1 MNIKGKIA
9 IVTGAASGIGKETA
23 VELAKNGCI
32 PVLVDINEERL
43 KEALVEVLR
52 HAPDATAELCDIG
65 KDVQVKQAIQKTTE
79 RYGKID
85 ILVNN
90 AGVMIVKLLHELTAD
105 EFNKQM
111 TVNFLSGV
119 NLILA
124 VAPLMRKQGKGVI
137 INVASVG
144 GRLVVP
150 GTAAYAASKAAFQAF
165 SESLYYE
172 LKDSG
177 IHVGIVLPGGTRT
190 GIFDSTTTKLG
201 KYYQS
206 QCKTPPLK
214 AAKAIRQAIEKERFV
229 TITPSSY
236 KLLIEFHDFFPGFF
250 SKQLLGRLRPYLK

>member
-1 MNIKGKIA
+1 MNLKGKIA
-9 IVTGAASGIGKETA
+9 IVTGAASGIGKET
-23 VELAKNGCI
+23 VIELAKQGCI
-32 PVLVDINEERL
+32 PVLVDIDEDKL
-43 KEALVEVLR
+43 KEALVMVLKY
-52 HAPDATAELCDIG
+52 APDAAAELCDIS
-65 KDVQVKQAIQKTTE
+65 KDAQVKQAVQKTIE

-90 AGVMIVKLLHELTAD
+90 AGIMIVKLLHELSAD

-111 TVNFLSGV
+111 AVNFQGGI
-119 NLILA
+119 NFILA
-124 VAPLMRKQGKGVI
+124 TAPLMKKQGKGVI

-190 GIFDSTTTKLG
+190 GIFDNANTKLG

-206 QCKTPPLK
+206 QCKTPPAK

-250 SKQLLGRLRPYLK
+250 SKQLLRRLRPYFK

>member
-1 MNIKGKIA
+1 MNLKGKIA

-23 VELAKNGCI
+23 IELAKRGCI
-32 PVLVDINEERL
+32 PVLADINEDKL
-43 KEALVEVLR
+43 KEALVEVLK
-52 HAPDATAELCDIG
+52 HAPDATAELCDIS
-65 KDVQVKQAIQKTTE
+65 KDIQVRQIVQKTAE

-90 AGVMIVKLLHELTAD
+90 AGIMIVKLLDELTAD

-111 TVNFLSGV
+111 AVNFQGGV
-119 NLILA
+119 NFILA
-124 VAPLMRKQGKGVI
+124 VAPIMKKQGKGVI

-144 GRLVVP
+144 GRIVVP
-150 GTAAYAASKAAFQAF
+150 GTAAYAASKAAFHAF

-172 LKDSG
+172 LKDRG

-190 GIFDSTTTKLG
+190 GIFDSATTKLG

-206 QCKTPPLK
+206 QCKTPPTK

-250 SKQLLGRLRPYLK
+250 SKQLIGRLRPYFK

>member
-1 MNIKGKIA
+1 
-9 IVTGAASGIGKETA
+9 
-23 VELAKNGCI
+23 
-32 PVLVDINEERL
+32 
-43 KEALVEVLR
+43 VEVLKY
-52 HAPDATAELCDIG
+52 APDATAELCDIS
-65 KDVQVKQAIQKTTE
+65 KDPQVKQVVQKTTE
-79 RYGKID
+79 HYGKID

-90 AGVMIVKLLHELTAD
+90 AGIMIVKLLDELSAD

-111 TVNFLSGV
+111 AVNFQGGV
-119 NLILA
+119 NFILA
-124 VAPLMRKQGKGVI
+124 VTPIMKKQGKGVI

-190 GIFDSTTTKLG
+190 GIFDNAKTKLG

-206 QCKTPPLK
+206 QCKTPPAK
-214 AAKAIRQAIEKERFV
+214 AAKAIMQAIEKERFV

-250 SKQLLGRLRPYLK
+250 GKQLLGRLRPYFK

>member
-1 MNIKGKIA
+1 MNIKEKIA
-9 IVTGAASGIGKETA
+9 IVTGAASGIGKET
-23 VELAKNGCI
+23 VIELAKQGCI
-32 PVLVDINEERL
+32 PVLVDIDEDKL
-43 KEALVEVLR
+43 KEALVVVLKY
-52 HAPDATAELCDIG
+52 APDATAELCDIS
-65 KDVQVKQAIQKTTE
+65 KDTQVKQVVQKTAE
-79 RYGKID
+79 RYSKID

-90 AGVMIVKLLHELTAD
+90 AGIMIVKLLHELTAD
-105 EFNKQM
+105 EFNKQI

-119 NLILA
+119 NFILA
-124 VAPLMRKQGKGVI
+124 VAPLMKKQGKGVI

-190 GIFDSTTTKLG
+190 GIFDNANTKLG

-206 QCKTPPLK
+206 QCKTPPAK

-250 SKQLLGRLRPYLK
+250 GKQLLRRLRPYLK

>member
-1 MNIKGKIA
+1 MNLKGKIA
-9 IVTGAASGIGKETA
+9 IVTGAASGIGRETA
-23 VELAKNGCI
+23 VELAKHGCI
-32 PVLVDINEERL
+32 PILVDINEERL

-52 HAPDATAELCDIG
+52 HAPDATAELCDIS
-65 KDVQVKQAIQKTTE
+65 KDTQVRQIVQKTNE

-90 AGVMIVKLLHELTAD
+90 AGIMIVKLLDELSAD

-111 TVNFLSGV
+111 AVNFQGGV
-119 NLILA
+119 NFILA
-124 VAPLMRKQGKGVI
+124 VAPLMKKQGKGVI

-165 SESLYYE
+165 SEALYYE
-172 LKDSG
+172 LKDKG
-177 IHVGIVLPGGTRT
+177 IHVGTVLPGGTRT
-190 GIFDSTTTKLG
+190 GIFDSTNTKLG

-206 QCKTPPLK
+206 QCKTPPAK

-250 SKQLLGRLRPYLK
+250 GKQLLGRLRRYF

>member
-1 MNIKGKIA
+1 MNVRGKIA
-9 IVTGAASGIGKETA
+9 IVTGAASGIGRETA
-23 VELAKNGCI
+23 VELATHGCI
-32 PVLVDINEERL
+32 PVLVDVNEDKL
-43 KEALVEVLR
+43 KEALVVVLK
-52 HAPDATAELCDIG
+52 HAPDATAELCDIS
-65 KDVQVKQAIQKTTE
+65 KDTRVRQVVQKTNE

-90 AGVMIVKLLHELTAD
+90 AGIMIVKLFDELTAD

-111 TVNFLSGV
+111 TVNFQGGV
-119 NLILA
+119 NFILA
-124 VAPLMRKQGKGVI
+124 VAPFMKKQGKGVI

-150 GTAAYAASKAAFQAF
+150 GTAAYAASKAAFHAF

-206 QCKTPPLK
+206 QCKTPPAK
-214 AAKAIRQAIEKERFV
+214 AAKAIREAIEKERFV

-250 SKQLLGRLRPYLK
+250 SKQLLRRLRPYFK